1 MARCSPLGKATA
13 TAMEVE
19 NIDEAAVVAKLE
31 RAFGKNLT
39 TSDGK
44 ERVVSPC
51 GEDILSEGVSNNE
64 KSCTYYFGS
73 STITVG
79 NIKEIEEKGYF
90 AEDVTCVPGPETVPE
105 PNEMK
110 LWCTRIF
117 LLPACVC
124 LRIRLWLIFCCISRL
139 NCIS

>member
-1 MARCSPLGKATA
+1 MARCSPLGKVAAIATK
-13 TAMEVE
+13 VE

-31 RAFGKNLT
+31 RAFGKNLA
-39 TSDGK
+39 TSNGK
-44 ERVVSPC
+44 ERVVSPG
-51 GEDILSEGVSNNE
+51 GEDILSEGVSDNE
-64 KSCTYYFGS
+64 KSRTYYFGS

-90 AEDVTCVPGPETVPE
+90 AEDVTCVPVAKTLPE

-110 LWCTRIF
+110 SWCTRIF

-124 LRIRLWLIFCCISRL
+124 LCIRLWLIFCCISRL